1 MAAAHHAVK
10 PAALTPEEQMQAIIH
25 TFSVIEKTELSNL
38 KHPTKPHLQAVE
50 SYDILPDEELW
61 ANQYALFKFA
71 DNPNDR
77 KSGQSVRTS
86 FLKLSCTY
94 TKTDVA
100 FSDWF
105 VLAQSQP
112 VASSSSAAASIGL
125 IRPLEND
132 EESGSNRV
140 AYFVPDDDEAA
151 NAYNT
156 RRHAGANADQQLL
169 DGEDVQPEEEETDEY
184 GFKFVR
190 DYDAIRRETNK
201 EYIFVIEDGEEGEGQ
216 SATKQEEEEEDKKDG
231 KSISSSQRRRPKG
244 AYYVPLVSHTLLRKR
259 RARKGEVRND
269 YDDLGIEFWGGML
282 VQLGGKEVF
291 PQDEA
296 EARKLEME
304 SIRNPPTVSDDAAGV
319 SEQQQQTQQQ
329 EQTQETKPEIP
340 VNGNHVMQS

>member
-1 MAAAHHAVK
+1 MYSSTPSSKTDLLVRQRFQNPLPAPSFPPKLLTIKTDPTRYATYDFLTPLSLEREVPMIVDSEGGMHLDQSLVPGYWESGTSSQQAGRSGKMAPDLSIDAPDLDDEDLELLVDPPGTINPASAGIMPTSSGGANLDMVGTGRSAGIIANVRSPAAALDRRKKDVAWIRRSDYAVASDAMNQAKKEAIVREWVPASIPHRSLSNWLIVYHPRRANRMAAAHHAVK

-112 VASSSSAAASIGL
+112 VASS
-125 IRPLEND
+125 
-132 EESGSNRV
+132 
-140 AYFVPDDDEAA
+140 
-151 NAYNT
+151 
-156 RRHAGANADQQLL
+156 
-169 DGEDVQPEEEETDEY
+169 
-184 GFKFVR
+184 
-190 DYDAIRRETNK
+190 
-201 EYIFVIEDGEEGEGQ
+201 
-216 SATKQEEEEEDKKDG
+216 
-231 KSISSSQRRRPKG
+231 
-244 AYYVPLVSHTLLRKR
+244 
-259 RARKGEVRND
+259 
-269 YDDLGIEFWGGML
+269 
-282 VQLGGKEVF
+282 
-291 PQDEA
+291 
-296 EARKLEME
+296 
-304 SIRNPPTVSDDAAGV
+304 
-319 SEQQQQTQQQ
+319 
-329 EQTQETKPEIP
+329 
-340 VNGNHVMQS
+340 